1 MDLALLRL
9 AIAVAVAAA
18 CSIEYRRNTT
28 KAGGTEVG
36 K

>member
-9 AIAVAVAAA
+9 AIAVAAA